1 MSENNYYDNLS
12 VASSPHLVTTLDTRK
27 TMLHVVCALIPSM
40 IMSAV
45 FFGIYPLCLIASCM
59 AFSALLEY
67 LYDKLMHLENT
78 AKDCSCLVTGA
89 ILALTLPP
97 TLPVWMALIGCFVSI
112 VIVKCLYGGL
122 GRNIANPAIVGRI
135 VLLLSFTSQMTTWR
149 YTNFQ
154 ISKGVDAITG
164 ATPLGML
171 SDSGMDG
178 IPSLLSLLIGNR
190 GGSLGETC
198 IIAIL
203 IGGIFLIAMK
213 IISPVIPCV
222 YLATVFVFSFIYYL
236 AAPVPGYS
244 AFYMAVFQLL
254 TGGVVF
260 GAFFCATDYVT
271 SPVLKNGRI
280 IYAIGCGFFTMV
292 IRLFCSYPEGASF
305 AILFMNIM
313 TPLIDKYTIDSYYGI
328 SKRKREEKKKAKE
341 AKEGDANG

>member
-1 MSENNYYDNLS
+1 MAENNFHDNLTVS
-12 VASSPHLVTTLDTRK
+12 SSPHLVTVLDTRR
-27 TMLHVVCALIPSM
+27 TMMHVLIALLPSA

-45 FFGIYPLCLIASCM
+45 FWGIYPVCLILGCM
-59 AFSALLEY
+59 AFSALCEY
-67 LYDKLMHLENT
+67 LYDRIMKIPNT
-78 AKDCSCLVTGA
+78 VRDCSSLVTGA

-97 TLPVWMALIGCFVSI
+97 TLPIWMAFIGCAVSI
-112 VIVKCLYGGL
+112 IIVKCLYGGI

-135 VLLLSFTSQMTTWR
+135 VLLLSFTSQMTTWK
-149 YTNFQ
+149 YTGFQ
-154 ISKGVDAITG
+154 MKAGVDALTG
-164 ATPLGML
+164 ATPLG
-171 SDSGMDG
+171 
-178 IPSLLSLLIGNR
+178 LLADKAFESAPGLWQLFIGNK

-203 IGGIFLIAMK
+203 IGGIFLIITK

-222 YLATVFVFSFIYYL
+222 YLGTVFVFAFIYYL
-236 AAPVPGYS
+236 IVPVSGTS
-244 AFYMAVFQLL
+244 ALYMAVFHLL

-271 SPVLKNGRI
+271 SPIMKNGRI

-328 SKRKREEKKKAKE
+328 TKRAREEKKKK
-341 AKEGDANG
+341 KEGEVNG